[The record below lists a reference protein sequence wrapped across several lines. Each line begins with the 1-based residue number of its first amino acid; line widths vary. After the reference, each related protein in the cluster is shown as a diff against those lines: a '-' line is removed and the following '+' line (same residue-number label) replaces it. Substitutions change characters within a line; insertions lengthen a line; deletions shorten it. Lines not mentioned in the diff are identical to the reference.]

1 MAEITELTFVGDW
14 RITVV
19 SKSAGWSQRVATTGS
34 SAGTAIVDGVPG
46 NSLDVFGNGTAPWT
60 LRIEHNDGSHGWQ
73 PNWLRAISSIA
84 GVRLSM
90 NVTSEDITTGP
101 ESDADF
107 NDLII
112 RVDKLGAVSQP
123 VPPFA
128 VRPENLQAMPEGVF
142 EATLGR
148 YFMAVRVTNIFT
160 HPWPASARV
169 GLSARCRAW
178 LAAGGVNVVDAWS
191 VNEQA
196 TFGQT
201 VVNGRVAVGGL
212 AAWESRLIHFKV
224 DVSAAQVRKHQV
236 ELQVDTD
243 FGAESI
249 DLINRKAKAPIQ
261 VSRTTFDA
269 ATNVFTSRCDAG
281 TLSAVVKEL
290 TVDYNSFKR
299 ALGDAR
305 RFIRGG
311 GAGGGSTSTMSG
323 CDPRK
328 LERIRAQL
336 RAFLEGKDVDIC
348 SLWRELACCCA
359 GGKHDDGCDDW
370 TKCGGGPGLSFF
382 LWPTKVDYTVDYH
395 PAFAGQFGPIPFDDP
410 WWKILLIIIAIILT
424 IAAWASSTADLAN
437 RGDSVSI
444 GFLTGSILNALNAR
458 QAVDPLPTDPGT
470 VDAAVVTLVGN
481 RDLTPAVF
489 TELDAQNGEFF
500 TATPIVALDGTI
512 DTPGTFL
519 TNAQIDAI
527 FQNLANNP
535 SDPAAQAAVR
545 AYKSGARSG
554 LGLGVMSSLVAQFPR
569 LTDDGGVIWMMNQLD
584 FSQDADTTDS
594 LSCAGD
600 SGSLWIQQGT
610 NAIIGLNH
618 AGDDTGTTA
627 GACRIEDVIN
637 QLSIRFA

>member
-19 SKSAGWSQRVATTGS
+19 SKSAGWNQRVATSGS
-34 SAGTAIVDGVPG
+34 SAGTVFVDGVPG
-46 NSLDVFGNGTAPWT
+46 QTLDILGNGTAPWV
-60 LRIEHNDGSHGWQ
+60 LRIEHNDGSTGWQ
-73 PNWLRAISSIA
+73 PNWLRATSSIA
-84 GVRLSM
+84 GVRLAM
-90 NVTSEDITTGP
+90 TIISEDITTGT
-101 ESDADF
+101 SGDF

-128 VRPENLQAMPEGVF
+128 IRPETLQAMPEGVF

-169 GLSARCRAW
+169 GLSPRSRAW

-191 VNEQA
+191 ANERA
-196 TFGQT
+196 ALGQT
-201 VVNGRVAVGGL
+201 VVNGRVAAGGL
-212 AAWESRLIHFKV
+212 PAWESRLIYFKV
-224 DVSAAQVRKHQV
+224 DVAAAQVRKHRV
-236 ELQVDTD
+236 ELQVDSD
-243 FGAESI
+243 FGAEATE
-249 DLINRKAKAPIQ
+249 LISRKAKAPIQ

-269 ATNVFTSRCDAG
+269 STNIFTSRCDAG
-281 TLSAVVKEL
+281 TMTAAIKEL

-311 GAGGGSTSTMSG
+311 GGGGGSTTPTQG

-328 LERIRAQL
+328 LEQIRAQL
-336 RAFLEGKDVDIC
+336 RAFLEGKNVDIC
-348 SLWRELACCCA
+348 AVWRDLACCCA
-359 GGKHDDGCDDW
+359 GGTHDDGCDDW
-370 TKCGGGPGLSFF
+370 TECRGPGISFF
-382 LWPTKVDYTVDYH
+382 LWPTKIDYTIDYR
-395 PAFAGQFGPIPFDDP
+395 PSFAGQFGPIPYDDP
-410 WWKILLIIIAIILT
+410 WWKALLILIAIILT
-424 IAAWASSTADLAN
+424 IAAWASSAADLAN

-444 GFLTGSILNALNAR
+444 GFLTGSILNALSAR
-458 QAVDPLPTDPGT
+458 QAVDPVSTDPGT
-470 VDAAVVTLVGN
+470 IDAAVVTLVGN
-481 RDLTPAVF
+481 RDLTPGVF
-489 TELDAQNGEFF
+489 TELDAQSGEFF
-500 TATPIVALDGTI
+500 TTTPIVALDGTI

-554 LGLGVMSSLVAQFPR
+554 LGLGVMSSLVAQYPR
-569 LTDDGGVIWMMNQLD
+569 LNDDGDVLWLMNQVA
-584 FSQDADTTDS
+584 FRQDADTTDS
-594 LSCAGD
+594 LSCSGD
-600 SGSLWIQQGT
+600 SGSLWFQQGT
-610 NAIIGLNH
+610 NSIIALNH
-618 AGDDTGTTA
+618 AGTDDGTTA
-627 GACRIEDVIN
+627 GACRIEDVMN

>member
-19 SKSAGWSQRVATTGS
+19 SKSAGWNQRVATTGS
-34 SAGTAIVDGVPG
+34 SAGTVFVDGVPG
-46 NSLDVFGNGTAPWT
+46 QTLDILGNGTAPWV
-60 LRIEHNDGSHGWQ
+60 LRIEHNDGSTGWQ
-73 PNWLRAISSIA
+73 PNWLRAMSSIA

-90 NVTSEDITTGP
+90 NIISEDITTGTGG
-101 ESDADF
+101 DF

-123 VPPFA
+123 VSPFA
-128 VRPENLQAMPEGVF
+128 IRPETLQAMPEGVF

-160 HPWPASARV
+160 HQWPASARV
-169 GLSARCRAW
+169 GLSARSRAW

-191 VNEQA
+191 ANEQA
-196 TFGQT
+196 ALGQT
-201 VVNGRVAVGGL
+201 VVNGRVAAGGL
-212 AAWESRLIHFKV
+212 PAWESRLIYFKV
-224 DVSAAQVRKHQV
+224 DVAAAQVRKHQV
-236 ELQVDTD
+236 ELQVDSD
-243 FGAESI
+243 FGAEATE
-249 DLINRKAKAPIQ
+249 LISRKAKAPIQ

-269 ATNVFTSRCDAG
+269 STNIFTSRCDAG
-281 TLSAVVKEL
+281 TMTAIIKEI

-311 GAGGGSTSTMSG
+311 GGGGSTTPTRG
-323 CDPRK
+323 CDRRK
-328 LERIRAQL
+328 LEQIRGQL
-336 RAFLEGKDVDIC
+336 RAFLDGKDVDIC
-348 SLWRELACCCA
+348 AIWRDLACCCA
-359 GGKHDDGCDDW
+359 GGSHNEGCDDW
-370 TKCGGGPGLSFF
+370 TECRGPGISFF
-382 LWPTKVDYTVDYH
+382 LWPTKVDYTITYH
-395 PAFAGQFGPIPFDDP
+395 PSFAGQFGPIPYDDP
-410 WWKILLIIIAIILT
+410 WWKVLLIIIAIILT

-444 GFLTGSILNALNAR
+444 GFLTGSILNALSAR
-458 QAVDPLPTDPGT
+458 QAVDPLSTDPGT
-470 VDAAVVTLVGN
+470 IDAAVVTLVGN

-489 TELDAQNGEFF
+489 TELDAQSGEFF
-500 TATPIVALDGTI
+500 TATPIVALDGKI

-527 FQNLANNP
+527 LQNLADNP

-554 LGLGVMSSLVAQFPR
+554 LGLGVLKSLVRQFPR
-569 LTDDGGVIWMMNQLD
+569 LTDDGGVIWMMNQLS
-584 FSQDADTTDS
+584 FVQDGDTTDS
-594 LSCAGD
+594 LSCHGD
-600 SGSLWIQQGT
+600 SGSLWLQQGT
-610 NAIIGLNH
+610 NAIFGLNH
-618 AGDDTGTTA
+618 AGPDSGDNA

>member
-14 RITVV
+14 RITIV

-34 SAGTAIVDGVPG
+34 SAGVAIVDGVPG
-46 NSLDVFGNGTAPWT
+46 YSLDVFGNGTAPWV
-60 LRIEHNDGSHGWQ
+60 LRIEHNDGSTGWQ
-73 PNWLRAISSIA
+73 PNWLRATSSIS

-90 NVTSEDITTGP
+90 TVTSEDITTGTS
-101 ESDADF
+101 SDADF

-128 VRPENLQAMPEGVF
+128 IRPETMQGMPEGVF

-148 YFMAVRVTNIFT
+148 YFMAVRITNIFT
-160 HPWPASARV
+160 STWPASARV
-169 GLSARCRAW
+169 GISARSRAW
-178 LAAGGVNVVDAWS
+178 LAAGGVHIVDAWS
-191 VNEQA
+191 ANEQA
-196 TFGQT
+196 TLGQT
-201 VVNGRVAVGGL
+201 VVNGRVAVGAL
-212 AAWESRLIHFKV
+212 PAWQSRLIYFKV
-224 DVSAAQVRKHQV
+224 DVSSAQVRKHHV
-236 ELQVDTD
+236 ELQVDSD
-243 FGAESI
+243 FGAEPVE
-249 DLINRKAKAPIQ
+249 LINKKAKAPMQ

-269 ATNVFTSRCDAG
+269 STNTFTSRCDVG
-281 TLSAVVKEL
+281 TMTASIREL

-299 ALGDAR
+299 ALGVAR
-305 RFIRGG
+305 RFVREG
-311 GAGGGSTSTMSG
+311 GGGSGGSSTHG

-328 LERIRAQL
+328 LEQIRAQL
-336 RAFLEGKDVDIC
+336 RAFFDGKDVDLCAI
-348 SLWRELACCCA
+348 WRDLACCCV
-359 GGKHDDGCDDW
+359 GGGTHDDGCEDW
-370 TKCGGGPGLSFF
+370 TDCRGLDLSFF
-382 LWPTKVDYTVDYH
+382 LWPTKIDYIVDYR
-395 PAFAGQFGPIPFDDP
+395 PAFAGQFGPIPYDDP
-410 WWKILLIIIAIILT
+410 WWKVLLIIIAIILT

-444 GFLTGSILNALNAR
+444 GFLTGSILNSFNAR
-458 QAVDPLPTDPGT
+458 QPVDPLSTDPGT
-470 VDAAVVTLVGN
+470 IDAAVVTLVGN
-481 RDLTPAVF
+481 RNLTPAVF
-489 TELDAQNGEFF
+489 TELDAQSGEFF

-535 SDPAAQAAVR
+535 ADPAAQAAVR

-554 LGLGVMSSLVAQFPR
+554 LGLGVMSALVAQFPR
-569 LTDDGGVIWMMNQLD
+569 RTDDGGVIWMMNQLD
-584 FSQDADTTDS
+584 FAQDGDTTDS
-594 LSCAGD
+594 LSCSGD
-600 SGSLWIQQGT
+600 SGSLWFQQGT

-618 AGDDTGTTA
+618 AGVDSGTTA